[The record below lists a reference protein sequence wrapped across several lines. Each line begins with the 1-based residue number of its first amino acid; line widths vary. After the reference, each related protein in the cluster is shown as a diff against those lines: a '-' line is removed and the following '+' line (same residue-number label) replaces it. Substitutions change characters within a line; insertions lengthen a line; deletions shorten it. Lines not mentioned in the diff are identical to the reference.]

1 MTFYNKSISVS
12 FNILRTGPSDPDLD
26 RSMIVIASVL
36 DESAPEPLNH
46 LPGAL
51 VCL

>member
-26 RSMIVIASVL
+26 RSMIASVL
-36 DESAPEPLNH
+36 DESAPEPLHH
-46 LPGAL
+46 LLGAL
-51 VCL
+51 VCQ